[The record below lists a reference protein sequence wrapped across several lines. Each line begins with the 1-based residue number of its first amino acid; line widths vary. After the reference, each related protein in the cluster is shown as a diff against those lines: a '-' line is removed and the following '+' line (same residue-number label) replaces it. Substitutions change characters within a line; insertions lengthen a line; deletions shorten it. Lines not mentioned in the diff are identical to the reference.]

1 MISGLRASF
10 LLEENLEN
18 ILRSFQYR
26 IPEDISITDTFE
38 ASTDFIIA
46 KYKIWTK
53 DFNVKFLFMLYCQYY
68 DLIGCFYKLSD
79 FFQWNGMLG
88 TEKDAL
94 LKLLNG
100 FFDKGTGLLKEEFIK
115 ECKQLGELYNH
126 NYDIADMEQQCIYA
140 WIQDEQIKLVDTE
153 LAGSE
158 PDEEGSLN
166 TTMIARYLD

>member
-1 MISGLRASF
+1 MVFQLIYYYAYCEMDVRTEEYRKKIRDLLYTTITDDMISGLRASF

-26 IPEDISITDTFE
+26 VPKDISVTDTFE

-79 FFQWNGMLG
+79 FFNGMG
-88 TEKDAL
+88 CQE
-94 LKLLNG
+94 LKRML
-100 FFDKGTGLLKEEFIK
+100 F
-115 ECKQLGELYNH
+115 
-126 NYDIADMEQQCIYA
+126 
-140 WIQDEQIKLVDTE
+140 
-153 LAGSE
+153 
-158 PDEEGSLN
+158 
-166 TTMIARYLD
+166 

>member
-53 DFNVKFLFMLYCQYY
+53 DLM
-68 DLIGCFYKLSD
+68 
-79 FFQWNGMLG
+79 
-88 TEKDAL
+88 
-94 LKLLNG
+94 
-100 FFDKGTGLLKEEFIK
+100 
-115 ECKQLGELYNH
+115 
-126 NYDIADMEQQCIYA
+126 
-140 WIQDEQIKLVDTE
+140 
-153 LAGSE
+153 
-158 PDEEGSLN
+158 
-166 TTMIARYLD
+166 